1 MLMAAALVLGAGYV
15 AMADKFTAREITA
28 VASIGALSAAGRVL
42 FAPIPGVQPSTVIV
56 ILCGWVLGPAAG
68 FAAGATTALV
78 SNVFLGQGPWTIWQ
92 MLSWALIGAGAGLL
106 GRLRLRRP
114 GRAVLAYSVMGG
126 LAFGWAM
133 GAWYWLSFV
142 YPHTWATLLAS
153 MAASLPFDAMHAMGN
168 AVFSLMFAERGLCV
182 LERFGRRAHVTYL
195 PEVAHE

>member
-1 MLMAAALVLGAGYV
+1 MSGGLIMLMAAALVLVAGYV

-168 AVFSLMFAERGLCV
+168 AVFSLMFAERGL
-182 LERFGRRAHVTYL
+182 
-195 PEVAHE
+195 